1 MRLQQLFAKYSL
13 LPAFLVLMGCRSDG
27 VEATG
32 PDFIK
37 TFEKRKP
44 DEKYVFR
51 EDLSGFYYLDCY
63 RMGKTE
69 SVFQKIGSLRTSTNN
84 LSIEQVV
91 KLKEKATKGE
101 WAMPF
106 LKK

>member
-1 MRLQQLFAKYSL
+1 MEARKRVFHHGNAETP
-13 LPAFLVLMGCRSDG
+13 PARHPPRAG
-27 VEATG
+27 
-32 PDFIK
+32 
-37 TFEKRKP
+37 FENP
-44 DEKYVFR
+44 
-51 EDLSGFYYLDCY
+51 
-63 RMGKTE
+63 